1 MASGTKVDC
10 VEKKE
15 KMILHSYSKVK
26 SAFEILA
33 NLILAKYE
41 ITVKWFET
49 EQIVIDIQKY
59 KV

>member
-15 KMILHSYSKVK
+15 MMILHSYFKVK

-49 EQIVIDIQKY
+49 E
-59 KV
+59 